1 MSDKTPIEKL
11 RILLPHWIEHNHSHE
26 AEFKKWADLVRNE
39 KGMTGVAALL
49 DKAITS
55 MEETDKI
62 LTEALSKIGGPPE
75 GHHHHHHHGHDH
87 D

>member
-26 AEFKKWADLVRNE
+26 AEFKKWAALVRE
-39 KGMTGVAALL
+39 EGDGAVSDLL
-49 DKAITS
+49 AKAITS

-62 LTEALSKIGGPPE
+62 LTEALSKVGGPAE

>member
-1 MSDKTPIEKL
+1 MAEKTPTEKL

-26 AEFKKWADLVRNE
+26 AEFKKWAELIRTE
-39 KGMTGVAALL
+39 EMEEVAGLL

-62 LTEALSKIGGPPE
+62 LSEALNKIGGAAE
-75 GHHHHHHHGHDH
+75 AHHHHHHHHDH